1 MLARSLLAVVAL
13 AASAT
18 AFAPVAP
25 ATLRAAKPAALAGA
39 RSAVLGRVVAPIARP
54 APLRSS
60 RQQAAALN
68 MAVSLPAGTPLKVGI
83 AGERTPR
90 AASLPKAARRRRLSP
105 PRSPARPLCTA
116 ASLPPSCAA
125 RLTAARSQVPPARS
139 ERRSWACL
147 RSEVC
152 VLCLLR
158 WPPSRPA
165 ALGRIA
171 RRCACSGRIAAI
183 STARC
188 GCSVRDARV
197 SVCLCVCVCV
207 CMRACACVRVCVR
220 VAGRASCRRACSLSL
235 CGDAG
240 FPVKELK
247 LFGSAR
253 SAGTKVQTKWG
264 EVTIEDFSVEEA
276 RKMDVVFVS
285 VSGDFSL
292 DYCEKMAEGEDGCV
306 VIDNSSAF
314 RMKEGFALC
323 VPEINADAAKK
334 SSKKVCAAN
343 SCCRPTAHTRAHTN

>member
-1 MLARSLLAVVAL
+1 MRMQRPHRRHLYCAL
-13 AASAT
+13 R
-18 AFAPVAP
+18 
-25 ATLRAAKPAALAGA
+25 LQR
-39 RSAVLGRVVAPIARP
+39 
-54 APLRSS
+54 
-60 RQQAAALN
+60 
-68 MAVSLPAGTPLKVGI
+68 
-83 AGERTPR
+83 
-90 AASLPKAARRRRLSP
+90 ARRT
-105 PRSPARPLCTA
+105 C
-116 ASLPPSCAA
+116 
-125 RLTAARSQVPPARS
+125 
-139 ERRSWACL
+139 
-147 RSEVC
+147 
-152 VLCLLR
+152 
-158 WPPSRPA
+158 
-165 ALGRIA
+165 
-171 RRCACSGRIAAI
+171 
-183 STARC
+183 
-188 GCSVRDARV
+188 
-197 SVCLCVCVCV
+197 VCLSVCVCVCV